1 MTALLTRPY
10 WYLRHGQ
17 TDWNARNLSQGR
29 TDIPLN
35 TVGLSQAVTAGSAIA
50 NHWDDLELPITQIIS
65 SPLGRARKTAE
76 ITAEIIKQKAGVNL
90 PIELDDGLKEV
101 CFGVEE
107 AQPMGAWYD
116 DWIAGTFTPVNAEP
130 FAILCNRVAEAV
142 NRSICKAQNGT
153 VLIVAHGGVFR
164 ALRCLMGL
172 EVNVRLANAQPM
184 CARPPEKGE
193 KAWELHALPLE

>member
-1 MTALLTRPY
+1 MSALLTRPY

-35 TVGLSQAVTAGSAIA
+35 TVGLSQAVAAGNAIA
-50 NHWDDLELPITQIIS
+50 NHWNELELPITQIIS

-76 ITAEIIKQKAGVNL
+76 MTADIIHKKVGVNL

-107 AQPMGAWYD
+107 AKPMGPWYD
-116 DWIAGTFTPVNAEP
+116 DWIAGTFTPEGGEP
-130 FAILCNRVAEAV
+130 FAVLSNRVAEAV
-142 NRSICKAQNGT
+142 NRSMCKAENGT
-153 VLIVAHGGVFR
+153 VLIVAHGGIFR
-164 ALRCLMGL
+164 ALRYLMGL
-172 EVNVRLANAQPM
+172 KANVRLPNAQPM
-184 CARPPEKGE
+184 CARPPEQGA